1 MISIASSFIAI
12 VLCGVIPSVITFS
25 QPLTTH
31 RITHHYHHHH
41 LTQHRPQHHIHLT
54 VHHSTTNE
62 DFDPLLSPHAYVN
75 GADAD
80 PIDINEDG
88 GTDITNRPF
97 ISETSEISRA
107 SSSSS
112 TFGFEVY
119 ASSTTQV
126 QYETTTADNNN
137 DNNGE
142 GEDLFD
148 PLLSPH
154 AYAANGVDET
164 PVDIEDEVNQ
174 QTTNMNK
181 LTTTGD
187 ADDFFD
193 PLLSPHAYANG
204 VDEAPI
210 NLDSTTASAA
220 AASAATSSSFTRQE
234 EKIGVLL
241 IDHGSKRDASNQHIM
256 NVAQLYENRIITSK
270 QQQVGFGLSAAAST
284 TSSTKTTT
292 IVRAA
297 HMEIAPPSILTKL
310 RSLIIDDKAT
320 KIICVPYFLSPGKHA
335 TEDIPQLISEAKA
348 VLRGEGLLSN
358 NSEVEDAN
366 NDGCGDGKTSI
377 MVSNALG
384 THMEGMLGAI
394 DDLVDWTLN

>member
-31 RITHHYHHHH
+31 RITHHHYHH
-41 LTQHRPQHHIHLT
+41 LTTKHRPQHHIHLT
-54 VHHSTTNE
+54 VHHSTNDE
-62 DFDPLLSPHAYVN
+62 DFDPLLSPHAYVH
-75 GADAD
+75 GTDAD
-80 PIDINEDG
+80 PIDINEDD

-107 SSSSS
+107 SSSS

-119 ASSTTQV
+119 AS
-126 QYETTTADNNN
+126 NNN
-137 DNNGE
+137 DNNGV

-148 PLLSPH
+148 PLLSPR
-154 AYAANGVDET
+154 AYANSVDDA

-181 LTTTGD
+181 LTTTA
-187 ADDFFD
+187 ADDLFD
-193 PLLSPHAYANG
+193 PLLSPHAYSNG

-210 NLDSTTASAA
+210 NLDSTTASA
-220 AASAATSSSFTRQE
+220 SSSSSSFTRQE

-256 NVAQLYENRIITSK
+256 NVAQLYENRITSK
-270 QQQVGFGLSAAAST
+270 QQVGFGLSAAASATT
-284 TSSTKTTT
+284 TSTTT

-297 HMEIAPPSILTKL
+297 HMEIAPPSILTQL

-358 NSEVEDAN
+358 SEVEDV
-366 NDGCGDGKTSI
+366 NDGSDGKTSI

>member
-31 RITHHYHHHH
+31 RITHHHHH
-41 LTQHRPQHHIHLT
+41 LTTKHRHHIHLT
-54 VHHSTTNE
+54 VHHSTNDE
-62 DFDPLLSPHAYVN
+62 DFDPLLSPHAYVH
-75 GADAD
+75 GTDAD
-80 PIDINEDG
+80 PIDINEDD

-107 SSSSS
+107 SSSS

-126 QYETTTADNNN
+126 QYETPTADNNN

-148 PLLSPH
+148 PLLSPR
-154 AYAANGVDET
+154 AYANGVDDA

-181 LTTTGD
+181 LRTTAD

-210 NLDSTTASAA
+210 NLDSTTASA
-220 AASAATSSSFTRQE
+220 AATSSSFTRQE

-256 NVAQLYENRIITSK
+256 NVAQLYENRITSK
-270 QQQVGFGLSAAAST
+270 QQVGFGLSAAASSTT
-284 TSSTKTTT
+284 TSTTT

-297 HMEIAPPSILTKL
+297 HMEIAPPSILTQL

-358 NSEVEDAN
+358 SEVEDV
-366 NDGCGDGKTSI
+366 NDGSDGKTSI